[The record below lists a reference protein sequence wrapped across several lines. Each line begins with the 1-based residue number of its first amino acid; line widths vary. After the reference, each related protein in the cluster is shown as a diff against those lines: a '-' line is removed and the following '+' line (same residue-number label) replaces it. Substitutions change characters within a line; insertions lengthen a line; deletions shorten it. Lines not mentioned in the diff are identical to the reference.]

1 MLYLEGIIMT
11 AVDIEVFLAV
21 CRHKN
26 ISKAAE
32 VLHITQATLSI
43 RLKALEEEL
52 GYPLI
57 LRGKGKR
64 SLSLT
69 AQGQVFYQLAL
80 QHQEIL
86 QKMKSVDQTIA
97 RQTLQLSAIDSVG
110 NYLLPPVLER
120 FMEDYPQFSL
130 SVYNMEAEAAG
141 LSILHGKTDMALST
155 AKMETDQIVATPF
168 LRDPFTVICAAD
180 APYPDTVSLKD
191 LPLWHEVYVK
201 WSAEYE
207 FWHRSAFDNHPH
219 QFHVELMGQL
229 ELFLSRPDKW
239 SFVPRSVANCFRNSS
254 KLRECMPSFSIPD
267 RSIYI
272 LRHKDNADTMGIQC
286 FMDTLRTVLQEPY
299 GDHFLL

>member
-1 MLYLEGIIMT
+1 MT

-26 ISKAAE
+26 ISRAAE
-32 VLHITQATLSI
+32 ALHITQATLSI

-52 GYPLI
+52 GYALFF
-57 LRGKGKR
+57 RGKGKR

-86 QKMKSVDQTIA
+86 QKMKSVDRAMAQE
-97 RQTLQLSAIDSVG
+97 TLQLSTISSVG
-110 NYLLPPVLER
+110 NYLLPPVLDR

-130 SVYNMEAEAAG
+130 SIYSMEAEAAS

-155 AKMETDQIVATPF
+155 AKVETDQIAATPF
-168 LRDPFTVICAAD
+168 LRDPITVICSVD
-180 APYPDTVSLKD
+180 SPYPDTVTLKD
-191 LPLWHEVYVK
+191 LPPWHEVYVK
-201 WSAEYE
+201 WSEEYA
-207 FWHRSAFDNHPH
+207 FWHKSTFADHPH

-229 ELFLSRPDKW
+229 ELFLSRPNKW
-239 SFVPRSVANCFRNSS
+239 ALVPQSVANHFRGAPR
-254 KLRECMPSFSIPD
+254 LRECAPTFFIPD

-272 LRHKDNADTMGIQC
+272 LRHKDNADTLGIQC
-286 FMDTLRTVLQEPY
+286 FLNTLRVVLQEPY

>member
-1 MLYLEGIIMT
+1 MT

-86 QKMKSVDQTIA
+86 QKMRSVDQNSSHQSL
-97 RQTLQLSAIDSVG
+97 RLSTIDSVG
-110 NYLLPPVLER
+110 NYLLPPILER

-130 SVYNMEAEAAG
+130 SVYNLEAEAAS

-168 LRDPFTVICAAD
+168 LQDPFTVLCAVD
-180 APYPDTVSLKD
+180 APYPDKVTQGD
-191 LPLWHEVYVK
+191 LPLWHEIYIR

-207 FWHRSAFDNHPH
+207 FWHKSNFDNHPH
-219 QFHVELMGQL
+219 QFHLELMGQL
-229 ELFLSRPDKW
+229 ELFLSRPNKW
-239 SFVPRSVANCFRNSS
+239 ALVPQSVAHYFHDSP
-254 KLRECMPSFSIPD
+254 KLRECIPSFSIPD

-286 FMDTLRTVLQEPY
+286 FIDTLRTVLQEPY

>member
-1 MLYLEGIIMT
+1 MT
-11 AVDIEVFLAV
+11 AIDVEVFLAV

-32 VLHITQATLSI
+32 ALHITQATISI
-43 RLKALEEEL
+43 RLKELEEEL
-52 GYPLI
+52 GYALI
-57 LRGKGKR
+57 FRGKGKR

-80 QHQEIL
+80 QYQEIL
-86 QKMKSVDQTIA
+86 QKMRSVDQNISH
-97 RQTLQLSAIDSVG
+97 QSLQLSTISSVG

-120 FMEDYPQFSL
+120 FMEDFPQLSL
-130 SVYNMEAEAAG
+130 SVYSMEAEAAS

-168 LRDPFTVICAAD
+168 LRDPFTVICSAD
-180 APYPDTVSLKD
+180 APYPDRVTLKD
-191 LPLWHEVYVK
+191 LPPWHEVYVK

-207 FWHRSAFDNHPH
+207 FWHKSTFDDHPH
-219 QFHVELMGQL
+219 QFRLELMGQL
-229 ELFLSRPDKW
+229 ELFVSRPNRW
-239 SFVPRSVANCFRNSS
+239 ALVPQSVANWFRTSS
-254 KLRECMPSFSIPD
+254 KLRECVPTFQIPD

>member
-1 MLYLEGIIMT
+1 MT
-11 AVDIEVFLAV
+11 AIDIEAFLAV

-26 ISKAAE
+26 ISKAADA
-32 VLHITQATLSI
+32 LHITQATLSI

-64 SLSLT
+64 TLSLT

-86 QKMKSVDQTIA
+86 QKMRSVDQNSSHQSL
-97 RQTLQLSAIDSVG
+97 RLSTIDSVG
-110 NYLLPPVLER
+110 NYLLPPILER

-130 SVYNMEAEAAG
+130 SVYNLEAEAAS

-168 LRDPFTVICAAD
+168 LQDPFTVLCAVD
-180 APYPDTVSLKD
+180 APYPDKVTQGD
-191 LPLWHEVYVK
+191 LPLWHEIYIR

-207 FWHRSAFDNHPH
+207 FWHKSNFDNHPH
-219 QFHVELMGQL
+219 QFHLELMGQL
-229 ELFLSRPDKW
+229 ELFLSRPNKW
-239 SFVPRSVANCFRNSS
+239 ALVPQSVAHYFRDSP
-254 KLRECMPSFSIPD
+254 KLRECIPSFSIPD

-286 FMDTLRTVLQEPY
+286 FIDTLRTVLQEPY

>member
-1 MLYLEGIIMT
+1 MT
-11 AVDIEVFLAV
+11 AIDIEAFLAV

-26 ISKAAE
+26 ISKAADA
-32 VLHITQATLSI
+32 LHITQATLSI

-64 SLSLT
+64 TLSLT

-86 QKMKSVDQTIA
+86 QKMRSVDQNSSHQSL
-97 RQTLQLSAIDSVG
+97 RLSTIDSVG
-110 NYLLPPVLER
+110 NYLLPPILAR

-130 SVYNMEAEAAG
+130 SVYNLEAEAAS

-168 LRDPFTVICAAD
+168 LQDPFTVLCAVD
-180 APYPDTVSLKD
+180 APYPDKVTQGD
-191 LPLWHEVYVK
+191 LPLWHEIYIR

-207 FWHRSAFDNHPH
+207 FWHKSNFDNHPH
-219 QFHVELMGQL
+219 QFHLELMGQL
-229 ELFLSRPDKW
+229 ELFLSRPNKW
-239 SFVPRSVANCFRNSS
+239 ALVPQSVAHYFRDSP
-254 KLRECMPSFSIPD
+254 KLRECIPSFSIPD

-286 FMDTLRTVLQEPY
+286 FIDTLRTVLQEPY

>member
-1 MLYLEGIIMT
+1 MT
-11 AVDIEVFLAV
+11 DIDIEVFLAV

-32 VLHITQATLSI
+32 ALHITQATLSI

-52 GYPLI
+52 GYALF

-86 QKMKSVDQTIA
+86 QKMRSVDQNISH
-97 RQTLQLSAIDSVG
+97 QSLQLSTIDSVG

-130 SVYNMEAEAAG
+130 SVYSMEAEAASF
-141 LSILHGKTDMALST
+141 SILHGKTDMALST

-168 LRDPFTVICAAD
+168 LRDPFTVLCSVD
-180 APYPDTVSLKD
+180 APYPQRVTLSD
-191 LPLWHEVYVK
+191 LPPWHEVYVT
-201 WSAEYE
+201 WSAEYA
-207 FWHRSAFDNHPH
+207 FWHKSTFTDHPH
-219 QFHVELMGQL
+219 QFHLELMGQL
-229 ELFLSRPDKW
+229 ELFIARPNRW
-239 SFVPRSVANCFRNSS
+239 ALVPKSVANHFRHSS
-254 KLRECMPSFSIPD
+254 KLRECVPTFPIPD

-286 FMDTLRTVLQEPY
+286 FMDTLRTVLQEHY

>member
-1 MLYLEGIIMT
+1 M
-11 AVDIEVFLAV
+11 
-21 CRHKN
+21 
-26 ISKAAE
+26 
-32 VLHITQATLSI
+32 LHITQATLSI

-86 QKMKSVDQTIA
+86 QKMQSVDQTIA

-130 SVYNMEAEAAG
+130 SVCNMEAEAAG
-141 LSILHGKTDMALST
+141 LSILHGKTHMALST

-180 APYPDTVSLKD
+180 ALYPDTA
-191 LPLWHEVYVK
+191 YG
-201 WSAEYE
+201 
-207 FWHRSAFDNHPH
+207 
-219 QFHVELMGQL
+219 VESGGDPV
-229 ELFLSRPDKW
+229 F
-239 SFVPRSVANCFRNSS
+239 
-254 KLRECMPSFSIPD
+254 IPD
-267 RSIYI
+267 LTYTDYLDFHRRYYHPSNI
-272 LRHKDNADTMGIQC
+272 L
-286 FMDTLRTVLQEPY
+286 
-299 GDHFLL
+299 